1 MKPHKYVIRLG
12 SKEKQALREIAKSGK
27 TEARLVER
35 ARILLWAHDGV
46 TIDNTAQRLGC
57 HRETVIFW
65 RRRYVEHRRE
75 GVPNCLKDLPRSGR
89 PRVFSP

>member
-1 MKPHKYVIRLG
+1 MKPYKYVIRLG
-12 SKEKQALREIAKSGK
+12 SKDKQLLRQLIGSGK

-46 TIDNTAQRLGC
+46 TIAETARRLGC
-57 HRETVIFW
+57 HREKVIFW
-65 RRRYVEHRRE
+65 RQRYLERRRD
-75 GVPNCLKDLPRSGR
+75 GVPECLTDLPRAGR

>member
-12 SKEKQALREIAKSGK
+12 SKEKQALREIVRRGK

-35 ARILLWAHDGV
+35 ARILLWAHDRV
-46 TIDNTAQRLGC
+46 TIDHTAQWLGC

-65 RRRYVEHRRE
+65 RRRYVERRRD
-75 GVPNCLKDLPRSGR
+75 GVPDCLKDLPPSGR